1 MDNKRTPQYQIARA
15 AQPARGFFWFIC
27 IAYAT
32 QGIAQHFCLIAQPLD
47 FYMLKEMGK
56 NAADVAAVLSILMI
70 PWMVKPIYGMV
81 SDFLPL
87 WGYRRKSY
95 LTLAYGLG
103 AAFYG
108 AAAMT
113 GSFNMLVGA
122 LLLTATGM
130 AIGTTIVNGLTL
142 QVGRPTSQYRSF
154 QSIQAVCYYLANIV
168 SFLLGGLLCSK
179 LLPGEAL
186 KTASLIAALPCSL
199 TAVAAWKLIDEE
211 KSTRQKFT
219 TGTVFGVVR
228 EFKLRGLLVV
238 AAFLCF
244 WSFSPGFGTPLYF
257 YETKVIGFSQLF
269 IGQLG
274 AINAFGMFCGAMIF
288 KYAMDRKI
296 SPRLQTVVS
305 VLLGTVSTLGYL
317 WLNDAPTAIA
327 LELFRGIANI
337 IAILTLYGLAS
348 DVSPPKLESTT
359 IAVLI
364 AAYNIAEQL
373 SNVIGAHL
381 YTYTFSEAF
390 TPLIVV
396 SALMTLACLAFV
408 PFLPQRDLHLKADPP
423 LPE

>member
-1 MDNKRTPQYQIARA
+1 MDKNTQDAVATPTQRA
-15 AQPARGFFWFIC
+15 GKPARSFFWFIC

-47 FYMLKEMGK
+47 YYMLKLGK
-56 NAADVAAVLSILMI
+56 NAADVAAVLSVLMI
-70 PWMVKPIYGMV
+70 PWMIKPVYGMV

-95 LTLAYGLG
+95 LTVAYGLG

-108 AAAMT
+108 LAAVT
-113 GSFNMLVGA
+113 GSFNMLVAA

-142 QVGRPTSQYRSF
+142 EVGRPTSEYRSY
-154 QSIQAVCYYLANIV
+154 QSIQAVCYYIANIF
-168 SFLLGGLLCSK
+168 SFLLGGLLCTT
-179 LLPGEAL
+179 LLPDEAL
-186 KTASLIAALPCSL
+186 QAAALIAAAPCAL
-199 TAVAAWKLIDEE
+199 TAVAAWRLIQEE
-211 KSTRQKFT
+211 KTDRQKFT
-219 TGTVFGVVR
+219 LGTVFGVIR
-228 EFKLRGLLVV
+228 EFKVSGLLIV
-238 AAFLCF
+238 ATFLCF

-257 YETKVIGFSQLF
+257 YETKVIGFTQLF

-274 AINAFGMFCGAMIF
+274 AINSFGMFCGAMVF

-296 SPRLQTVVS
+296 SPRFQTVIS

-317 WLNDAPTAIA
+317 WLADAQTAIA
-327 LELFRGIANI
+327 LEFFRGVANI
-337 IAILTLYGLAS
+337 IAVLTLYGLAS

-359 IAVLI
+359 IALLI

-373 SNVIGAHL
+373 SNVAGAHL

-390 TPLIVV
+390 SPLIVA
-396 SALMTLACLAFV
+396 SALMTLACLVFV
-408 PFLPQRDLHLKADPP
+408 PFLPQRDLHLEDKAN
-423 LPE
+423 